1 MDETM
6 VLHDKIEELIAEK
19 KYKELKALLDG
30 ENPVDIAEALYGLDD
45 KALALAFRFL
55 KKEIGRASCRERV

>member
-1 MDETM
+1 M

-30 ENPVDIAEALYGLDD
+30 ENPVDIASAL
-45 KALALAFRFL
+45 
-55 KKEIGRASCRERV
+55 RA